1 MPNWADVNLFGKVFL
16 AGNSD
21 RIRTAAL
28 AMTKDFDIF
37 FHLVAHAADQR
48 AAGGGAPR
56 QFMLGNQRDDIINF
70 SASFADRFGNC
81 LHMQGVDFGNQYGIY
96 FDREPSVS
104 HFLNAG

>member
-1 MPNWADVNLFGKVFL
+1 
-16 AGNSD
+16 
-21 RIRTAAL
+21 
-28 AMTKDFDIF
+28 
-37 FHLVAHAADQR
+37 
-48 AAGGGAPR
+48 
-56 QFMLGNQRDDIINF
+56 MLGNQRDDIINF